1 MRYIDIIIEEDLKKA
16 KQLYKYLQFIGC
28 EDLFDTQLEDVMN
41 DEQPPMYGYRIK
53 QNTKS
58 LEYLYCIVKN
68 EVENP
73 ITFEEFVE
81 RTVKL

>member
-1 MRYIDIIIEEDLKKA
+1 MRYIDIIIEEDLEKA
-16 KQLYKYLQFIGC
+16 KQLYKYLQFNGC
-28 EDLFDTQLEDVMN
+28 EGLYNSQLEDVIN
-41 DEQPPMYGYRIK
+41 GEQSPTYGYRIK
-53 QNTKS
+53 QTTKS
-58 LEYLYCIVKN
+58 LEYHYCIMKN